1 MPAPSNVTEFL
12 EVVRRSGIVP
22 DDRLQSEVAKLKSD
36 PAPPQNVDQT
46 AAALIR
52 DGVLTKFQAKQ
63 MKLGR
68 YKRFEIA
75 GKYRLLELLGIG
87 GMGAVYLCEHQF
99 MKRLVALKVL
109 PVEKMEDPSALAR
122 FYREARA
129 VAAMDHPNIVRA
141 YDIDKYEQ
149 LHFLVMEYVDGTSI
163 QEVVAKHGPIDP
175 LRAAHYAAQ
184 SAHGLSH
191 AQELNLVHRDIK
203 PGNLLLER
211 TGVIKILDMGLARF
225 FDQKNDNLTERF
237 DNNCVLGT
245 ADYLAPEQAV
255 SNVVDI
261 RADIYALGGT
271 VYFMLTGQ
279 SPFPDGT
286 IASKLMAHQTK
297 EPKPVTDFRKDMP
310 PGLVAVLQ
318 KMMKKDPNHRYQT
331 PDDLI
336 EALTPWT
343 DQPVGLPPTH
353 EMPELCPLVLTLTGH
368 AMDKMGKAAAAA
380 GRPPMS
386 STTPSP
392 KSRLPL
398 GATSSGRLSP
408 AVAQAEV
415 PTGRAVATSQL
426 GPLTPPRLGGL
437 EPPSGVGGESSSE
450 VVFNP
455 LTKRPAP
462 ASAPTAVAPRR
473 PTWVVAAVAAFVGLL
488 LAGVVAGVAIALA
501 R

>member
-1 MPAPSNVTEFL
+1 MPAPSNVAEFL
-12 EVVRRSGIVP
+12 DVVRRSGIVP
-22 DDRLQSEVAKLKSD
+22 ADALQAEVTKLKSD
-36 PAPPQNVDQT
+36 PAPPQTVDQT
-46 AAALIR
+46 AVALIR

-163 QEVVAKHGPIDP
+163 QEVVAKHGPISP

-184 SAHGLSH
+184 SAHGLAH

-271 VYFMLTGQ
+271 MYFMLTGQ

-297 EPKPVTDFRKDMP
+297 EPRPVTDFRKDMP
-310 PGLVAVLQ
+310 PGLVAVLH
-318 KMMKKDPNHRYQT
+318 KMMKKDPNQRFQT
-331 PDDLI
+331 PDELA

-343 DQPVGLPPTH
+343 DEPVELPPVH
-353 EMPELCPLVLTLTGH
+353 EMPDLCPLVLTMTGH
-368 AMDKMGKAAAAA
+368 AMDKASKTAAA
-380 GRPPMS
+380 GGRQS
-386 STTPSP
+386 LSATTSPP

-398 GATSSGRLSP
+398 GPSSSGRMAP
-408 AVAQAEV
+408 VTAQA
-415 PTGRAVATSQL
+415 GVATARASATL
-426 GPLTPPRLGGL
+426 GPLTPSRMQGGID
-437 EPPSGVGGESSSE
+437 SSADVVGDSSSE

-455 LTKRPAP
+455 LAKRPAP
-462 ASAPTAVAPRR
+462 ASAPTAIAPRR
-473 PTWVVAAVAAFVGLL
+473 PTWLVAAAAAFVGLV
-488 LAGVVAGVAIALA
+488 LAGVVAGVVIAVT